1 MPLRVILIGGLLVL
15 VPVLARAVEWTVQLT
30 TVADEKA
37 VYATVE
43 SANVVPAR
51 ARIAGTIAAI
61 EVKRGDAVDAGQV
74 LATVVD
80 DKIALQLNSLDA
92 QILGLRAQLDQ
103 AKITLSR
110 VERLIASGAAS
121 KAQLDTTRT
130 AYNVAETA
138 LNARI
143 AERSVIAQQA
153 REGAVRAPAAGRVL
167 DVPVTS
173 GAVVMSGE
181 TVIEI
186 ADRSYMLRLRVPERY
201 ARFLKPGD
209 PVRVAGSDL
218 GTGVASEGEITLVYP
233 RIEDGRVVADARLAG
248 LGDYFVGE
256 RVRVWLSAGAREAIT
271 VPAPYVVTRFGVD
284 YVRLKTDSGVMEV
297 PVQRGRETVIGDG
310 EHIEILSGLRA
321 GDVLV
326 RP

>member
-1 MPLRVILIGGLLVL
+1 MRMRVFSLAALLIALA
-15 VPVLARAVEWTVQLT
+15 VPARAAEWTVQPAT
-30 TVADEKA
+30 MADKKA

-51 ARIAGTIAAI
+51 ARIGGTIAAI
-61 EVKRGDAVDAGQV
+61 AAKRGDAVEAGQV

-80 DKIALQLNSLDA
+80 EKIALQLNSLDA
-92 QILGLRAQLDQ
+92 QIEGLKAQLDQ

-110 VERLIASGAAS
+110 VERLRASGTAS
-121 KAQLDTTRT
+121 KAQLDNAQT
-130 AYNVAETA
+130 AFNVAETA

-153 REGAVRAPAAGRVL
+153 KEGAVRAPAAGRVL
-167 DVPVTS
+167 DVPVTK
-173 GAVVMSGE
+173 G
-181 TVIEI
+181 TVILPGESVAQI
-186 ADRSYMLRLRVPERY
+186 ADRTYMLRLRVPERY
-201 ARFLKPGD
+201 ARILKVGD

-218 GTGVASEGEITLVYP
+218 GTGVASQGAITLVYP
-233 RIEDGRVVADARLAG
+233 EIEDGRVVADARLEG

-256 RVRVWLSAGAREAIT
+256 RVRVWLSAGERQAIL
-271 VPAPYVVTRFGVD
+271 VPTDYVTTRFGVD
-284 YVRLKTDSGVMEV
+284 YVRLKTDRGVMDV
-297 PVQRGRETVIGDG
+297 PVQRGRALVAADG
-310 EHIEILSGLRA
+310 GRIEILSGLRT